1 MFQSQVRS
9 KLAFGP
15 CSLLTSR
22 LSEFGL
28 IWAIH
33 SISTLPFSH
42 YKYSKWFCKVEIWIH
57 HPQPMP
63 HPGFWVVG
71 WWRFWL
77 KYPRFHTKMECVW
90 IDSTSSQHLNPS
102 NFSLWVWWIVGQGGC
117 WYMCSIMVT
126 TTCVSVT
133 GEVKAGFWPLFTSYI
148 KIEWVWTDLGNSQHL
163 NPSILSL

>member
-22 LSEFGL
+22 LSELQL
-28 IWAIH
+28 IDETH
-33 SISTLPFSH
+33 SISTLSFSH
-42 YKYSKWFCKVEIWIH
+42 YKYNEWFCKVEIWIH
-57 HPQPMP
+57 HSQPMP
-63 HPGFWVVG
+63 HHGFWVVG

-90 IDSTSSQHLNPS
+90 IDPTSSQHLNPS

-117 WYMCSIMVT
+117 WKRGQT
-126 TTCVSVT
+126 TFPPPPPPVT
-133 GEVKAGFWPLFTSYI
+133 GKQVVVTILEPTEQSPPYPTI
-148 KIEWVWTDLGNSQHL
+148 QHTYKEML
-163 NPSILSL
+163 EGLRCC